1 LNDQEKFQYW
11 LEHAQYDLE
20 TAEAM
25 LKNGRW
31 LYVVFMCQQAVEKLV
46 KGLYGLYLDFDE
58 MPRIHNIR
66 TLIKRFEPRLPS
78 SISPEYLHL
87 FDTLTG
93 YYINN
98 RYPDY
103 TEELAKKI
111 KEGDSR
117 RIHQETREAFEWLLT
132 LKP

>member
-1 LNDQEKFQYW
+1 MEQILKKEPSLNDQEKFQYW
-11 LEHAQYDLE
+11 LEHAKYDLE

-46 KGLYGLYLDFDE
+46 KGF
-58 MPRIHNIR
+58 IHNIKI
-66 TLIKRFEPRLPS
+66 LVKRFEAQLPS
-78 SISPEYLHL
+78 TVSPEQYQL
-87 FDTLTG
+87 FDILTG

-103 TEELAKKI
+103 TEELAKKT
-111 KEGDSR
+111 KEGNSR
-117 RIHQETREAFEWLLT
+117 PVYQQTREAFKWLLT

>member
-1 LNDQEKFQYW
+1 MNDQEKFQYW
-11 LEHAQYDLE
+11 LDHAQYDLE

-25 LKNGRW
+25 LNNGRW
-31 LYVVFMCQQAVEKLV
+31 LYVIFMCQQAVEKLV
-46 KGLYGLYLDFDE
+46 KGLYGLYLNFDE
-58 MPRIHNIR
+58 IPHIHNIK
-66 TLIKRFEPRLPS
+66 TLIKRFEARLPS
-78 SISPEYLHL
+78 TVKPEHYQL

-103 TEELAKKI
+103 TEELTQKAK
-111 KEGDSR
+111 ERNSR
-117 RIHQETREAFEWLLT
+117 QIYQQTREVFGWLLT

>member
-1 LNDQEKFQYW
+1 MNDQEKFQYW

-46 KGLYGLYLDFDE
+46 KGLYGLYLNFDE
-58 MPRIHNIR
+58 IPHIHNIK
-66 TLIKRFEPRLPS
+66 TLIKRFETWLPNTVA
-78 SISPEYLHL
+78 PEYYHL

-103 TEELAKKI
+103 TEEMAKKI
-111 KEGDSR
+111 KEGNSR
-117 RIHQETREAFEWLLT
+117 QIYQQTKEAFGWLLT

>member
-11 LEHAQYDLE
+11 LEHAQYDLD

-25 LKNGRW
+25 LQNGRW

-58 MPRIHNIR
+58 IPHIHNIK
-66 TLIKRFEPRLPS
+66 TLIKRFETLLPNTVTS
-78 SISPEYLHL
+78 EYYHL

-93 YYINN
+93 YYISN

-103 TEELAKKI
+103 TEEMAKKV
-111 KEGDSR
+111 KEGNSR
-117 RIHQETREAFEWLLT
+117 QIYKQTREAFGWLLT
-132 LKP
+132 LKQ